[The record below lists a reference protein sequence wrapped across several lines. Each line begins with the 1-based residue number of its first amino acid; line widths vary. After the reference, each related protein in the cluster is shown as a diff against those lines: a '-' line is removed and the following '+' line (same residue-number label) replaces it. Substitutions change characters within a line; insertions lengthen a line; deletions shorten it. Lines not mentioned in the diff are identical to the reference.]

1 MTYYIEYDI
10 VVKDKGLTKYL
21 KNARKTQKN
30 RLKMKTIIFVLTLL
44 SFITISSKADSIL
57 RIPKVS
63 VEFGKRIASMDTNHC
78 VLTENTWSNPNSSI
92 ERKSDY
98 FVVGSVKEDGARIL
112 QMNPFKTDSNGV
124 EQPPRFTDIVTGE
137 ERVLPY
143 QTVDNRKNGGS
154 DYYHHGFI
162 TIGEDKYYVVVAYE
176 GDMQHPVVMIT
187 WGKGSDIL
195 NPGEMTDSFEVIA
208 TETVTEQKVTISKVT
223 GQDGVPDGVYLF
235 VDSPKAYGEF
245 KLMGSTDL
253 VQWAKSEMSPYIIYG
268 NSVIYKITE
277 KTSFF
282 KVE

>member
-1 MTYYIEYDI
+1 M
-10 VVKDKGLTKYL
+10 
-21 KNARKTQKN
+21 KNTFI
-30 RLKMKTIIFVLTLL
+30 LTIIISLVSTLT
-44 SFITISSKADSIL
+44 IKADSIL

-92 ERKSDY
+92 LKKPDY

-112 QMNPFKTDSNGV
+112 QMNPFRTDSNGV
-124 EQPPRFTDIVTGE
+124 EQPPNFTDIVTGE
-137 ERVLPY
+137 TRILPY

-154 DYYHHGFI
+154 DYYHHGII
-162 TIGEDKYYVVVAYE
+162 TIGDDKYYVVVAYE
-176 GDMQHPVVMIT
+176 DDMQHPVVMIT

-195 NPGEMTDSFEVIA
+195 KPGDMVDSFEMIA
-208 TETVTEQKVTISKVT
+208 TETVIEQKVTLSKIS

-245 KLMGSTDL
+245 NLMESSDLGSWT
-253 VQWAKSEMSPYIIYG
+253 KSQMLPYIIYG
-268 NSVIYKITE
+268 NSVIYKIDIE
-277 KTSFF
+277 KAGFF